1 MTSSLGASQVWLQF
15 WWGCGLRAPYLF
27 SVLSILVIGLPL
39 LRGLRHQPAVPVH
52 FTVSDNSF

>member
-15 WWGCGLRAPYLF
+15 WWGLRAPYLF